1 MSVSRNS
8 QKLSTSMNITFINW
22 YVIRL
27 LNIIRQ
33 SIKVKKNTIL
43 QANKPHNLLKI
54 NNLTIR
60 IINNIIDNI
69 ALHVA
74 VFSQNFP
81 PGFIFYLLFIWFNL
95 DNNHITLTMCILWQ
109 NAPKAIIAGYS
120 AQLPNRYSTFW
131 GTLLIN
137 WQSVKYSNHL
147 P

>member
-81 PGFIFYLLFIWFNL
+81 PGFIFYLLFI
-95 DNNHITLTMCILWQ
+95 
-109 NAPKAIIAGYS
+109 
-120 AQLPNRYSTFW
+120 
-131 GTLLIN
+131 
-137 WQSVKYSNHL
+137 
-147 P
+147 